1 MESCVADTLSSH
13 VQVDNNLLT
22 DKQWAYRKGLST
34 ELLLAQLTETWRKV
48 VDANLVVGVAFVDFR
63 KAFDCVSHS
72 ILIHKLHNHFGIHDP
87 LLSWITNYLKDRSQF
102 VNTNGNQSDIARVTC
117 GIPQGSVLG
126 PILYS
131 LYTSDMPNAITSGTT
146 YMYADD
152 TTIYC
157 TGKSIDVVTERLN
170 KALNELYLWCLNNS
184 LTPHPSKC
192 EAMIMSRGVFQ
203 GPLNSLTIGA
213 HNVKWVSQTRLLG
226 VNLDNKLDWSK
237 HVLGVRKSFVN
248 KLCLLKRSRSLQR
261 HVLMDLYF
269 KVILPSITYAL
280 PVWGG
285 CLSKELFNTL
295 ETLHTRAARII
306 CNFPRDMP
314 TEEVHSKSGWDSLSS
329 KYKLQLATLVYKM
342 YNERVPPSLSTA
354 ITKRNDSRLRGKYRL
369 VVPRFNTYYMK
380 YSISHRGAIVWNALA
395 DNYNPSDS
403 VRAFYQRAKKEE
415 ALRDINFNA
424 VSVQNLRKGNE
435 SFVFY

>member
-1 MESCVADTLSSH
+1 MNFIETHS
-13 VQVDNNLLT
+13 
-22 DKQWAYRKGLST
+22 GL
-34 ELLLAQLTETWRKV
+34 
-48 VDANLVVGVAFVDFR
+48 
-63 KAFDCVSHS
+63 
-72 ILIHKLHNHFGIHDP
+72 
-87 LLSWITNYLKDRSQF
+87 
-102 VNTNGNQSDIARVTC
+102 
-117 GIPQGSVLG
+117 GSYN
-126 PILYS
+126 I
-131 LYTSDMPNAITSGTT
+131 
-146 YMYADD
+146 
-152 TTIYC
+152 
-157 TGKSIDVVTERLN
+157 
-170 KALNELYLWCLNNS
+170 
-184 LTPHPSKC
+184 
-192 EAMIMSRGVFQ
+192 
-203 GPLNSLTIGA
+203 TIGA
-213 HNVKWVSQTRLLG
+213 HNVKWVSHTRLLG

-314 TEEVHSKSGWDSLSS
+314 TEEVHSKSGWDSLFS

-342 YNERVPPSLSTA
+342 YNESVPPSLSTA

-403 VRAFYQRAKKEE
+403 VRVFCQRAKKGK

-435 SFVFY
+435 LYVFY

>member
-1 MESCVADTLSSH
+1 MKNLAFHSFLQMRDDYTTNSH
-13 VQVDNNLLT
+13 YLT
-22 DKQWAYRKGLST
+22 
-34 ELLLAQLTETWRKV
+34 
-48 VDANLVVGVAFVDFR
+48 
-63 KAFDCVSHS
+63 
-72 ILIHKLHNHFGIHDP
+72 
-87 LLSWITNYLKDRSQF
+87 
-102 VNTNGNQSDIARVTC
+102 
-117 GIPQGSVLG
+117 
-126 PILYS
+126 
-131 LYTSDMPNAITSGTT
+131 YT
-146 YMYADD
+146 
-152 TTIYC
+152 
-157 TGKSIDVVTERLN
+157 
-170 KALNELYLWCLNNS
+170 
-184 LTPHPSKC
+184 
-192 EAMIMSRGVFQ
+192 
-203 GPLNSLTIGA
+203 
-213 HNVKWVSQTRLLG
+213 
-226 VNLDNKLDWSK
+226 
-237 HVLGVRKSFVN
+237 
-248 KLCLLKRSRSLQR
+248 LQR

-314 TEEVHSKSGWDSLSS
+314 TEEVHSKSGWDSLFS

-435 SFVFY
+435 PYVFYWVDIPQRFSNLIIIGCNNLS